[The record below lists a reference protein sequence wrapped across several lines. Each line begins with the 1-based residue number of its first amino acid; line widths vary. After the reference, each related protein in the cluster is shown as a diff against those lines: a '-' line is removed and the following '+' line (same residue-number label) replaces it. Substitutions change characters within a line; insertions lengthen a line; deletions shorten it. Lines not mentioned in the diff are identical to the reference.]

1 MKNKATLLVII
12 FIILILGSGLA
23 YRLIYIANHP
33 PVYIAVFVPGGE
45 GDNAIA
51 TENTL
56 VPIQMYLEEIN
67 AKGGINGHPLK
78 LAVKDDGGTVTDAEQ
93 AINEINA
100 ENQAM
105 IVLGHAYSDPASA
118 IGPKLTDYGIPAIT
132 SGATAP
138 QVTID
143 HPWFFRVVTNNT
155 SQGRSIA
162 AYAVEVLGMET
173 ATIVYEENKYGQ
185 SLGDG
190 FEKTFQ
196 ALGGTV
202 FTKAAVDSESET
214 LEQDVDN
221 IVRQIDEIPDMV
233 FLATYKTSGAA
244 TIVSLKENNI
254 DTLIFGGDDLGD
266 TAFLEVFPDEI
277 QQDTHYLND
286 VYAASPLIFDVASE
300 EAQLFK
306 ERYVTRTNKIPTW
319 FCATS
324 YDSALIAVQ
333 AMIDAGISA
342 DPAQL
347 DADRQKVRDQL
358 AKYNSPTTA
367 VPGITGNLFFDKT
380 NDVVQPAAIGIFIDQ
395 NFISAPIQIQLVK
408 HNTQVDNLTQSF
420 AQADLFYIN
429 DQPVYKTKIVYVGT
443 DINEFS
449 QIDIDDEHIFTLDF
463 YLWFRYTGNL
473 DIENIKFDN
482 AEEPVELE
490 PIKTAQYGD
499 VTYKLYR
506 AKATFSGSYNLFQY
520 PFDRHKL
527 RISFRHPDYDR
538 HKVIFVADQLGMGD
552 INNTETLLA
561 IFKQSRA
568 FEPITDWF
576 PVTGSF
582 FQDVIHEYTNRG
594 DPTLFGQKL
603 DLQYSR
609 FNITVEVRRDVVR
622 FLTKT
627 MLPLLFLITLAY
639 LGFFL
644 PGNQFEA
651 ITGLM
656 TGTLLS
662 VVFFHVDLSGRLRVG
677 YTVIQD
683 YLFYIIYGM
692 LTVELFLSIIAWH
705 KQDNEKTVKR
715 LFWSMRIIYPL
726 AIFLG
731 SAVVLWAF
739 RITI

>member
-1 MKNKATLLVII
+1 MKNKATRIVAILVII
-12 FIILILGSGLA
+12 ILGAGLA
-23 YRLIYIANHP
+23 YRLFYTANHP

-45 GDNAIA
+45 GSDAIA

-67 AKGGINGHPLK
+67 ANGGINGHPLK
-78 LAVKDDGGTVTDAEQ
+78 LVIKEDSGTVAGAEQ
-93 AINEINA
+93 AMSEIND

-105 IVLGHAYSDPASA
+105 IILGHAYSDPASA

-138 QVTID
+138 QVTVD

-155 SQGRSIA
+155 SQGNSIA

-173 ATIVYEENKYGQ
+173 ATIVYENNKYGQ
-185 SLGDG
+185 SLGNG
-190 FEKTFQ
+190 FEKSFQ

-202 FTKAAVDSESET
+202 FTKASVDSESET
-214 LEQDVDN
+214 LEQDVTN
-221 IVRQIDEIPDMV
+221 IVRQIDEVPDMV
-233 FLATYKTSGAA
+233 FLATYKPSGAA
-244 TIVSLKENNI
+244 TVIALKENNI
-254 DTLIFGGDDLGD
+254 DTLIFGGDDIGD
-266 TAFLEVFPDEI
+266 TAFLNVFPGEI
-277 QQDTHYLND
+277 QQNIHYLNN

-300 EAQLFK
+300 DAQLFK
-306 ERYVTRTNKIPTW
+306 ERYVDRTNKNPTW

-324 YDSALIAVQ
+324 YDSALVAVQ
-333 AMIDAGISA
+333 AMIDSGISA

-347 DADRQKVRDQL
+347 SADRQKVRDQL
-358 AKYNSPTTA
+358 AKYNSTTTA
-367 VPGITGNLFFDKT
+367 VQGITGDLFFDKT
-380 NDVVQPAAIGIFIDQ
+380 NDIVQPAAMGIFVDQ
-395 NFISAPIQIQLVK
+395 NFISAPIQIQLVTL
-408 HNTQVDNLTQSF
+408 NTQVDNF
-420 AQADLFYIN
+420 ADSRAQGDIFYIN
-429 DQPVYKTKIVYVGT
+429 DQLVYKTKIVYVGT

-449 QIDIDDEHIFTLDF
+449 QIDIDDEHIFTVDF
-463 YLWFRYTGNL
+463 YLWFRYIGDL
-473 DIENIKFDN
+473 EIESIVFDN
-482 AEEPVELE
+482 VEEPVELE
-490 PIKTAQYGD
+490 SIKTAQYGD
-499 VTYKLYR
+499 VTYKLFR
-506 AKATFSGSYNLFQY
+506 AKATFSGSYDLFQY

-527 RISFRHPDYDR
+527 RISFRHPGYDR

-552 INNTETLLA
+552 INNTETLLD
-561 IFKQSRA
+561 IFEQSRA

-603 DLQYSR
+603 DIQYSR

-644 PGNQFEA
+644 PGDQFET

-705 KQDNEKTVKR
+705 KQDDEKTVKK

-726 AIFLG
+726 AIILG
-731 SAVVLWAF
+731 SFLVLWVF

>member
-1 MKNKATLLVII
+1 MKNKATWVVA
-12 FIILILGSGLA
+12 ILIIVVLGAGLA

-33 PVYIAVFVPGGE
+33 PIYIAVFVPGEEDGVT
-45 GDNAIA
+45 A

-56 VPIQMYLEEIN
+56 IPIQMYLEEIN

-78 LAVKDDGGTVTDAEQ
+78 LVVKEDSGTVAGAEQ
-93 AINEINA
+93 AISEIND

-118 IGPKLTDYGIPAIT
+118 IGPTLTDYGIPAIT

-162 AYAVEVLGMET
+162 AYAIEVLGIDT
-173 ATIVYEENKYGQ
+173 AAIVYEDNKYGQ

-190 FEKTFQ
+190 FEKAFQ
-196 ALGGTV
+196 SLGGTV
-202 FTKAAVDSESET
+202 FTKAAVGSESET
-214 LEQDVDN
+214 LEQDVTN
-221 IVRQIDEIPDMV
+221 IVRQINQVPDMV

-244 TIVSLKENNI
+244 TVIALKENNVN
-254 DTLIFGGDDLGD
+254 TLIVGGDDIGD
-266 TAFLEVFPDEI
+266 TAFLDVFPEEI
-277 QQDTHYLND
+277 QQDVHYLDN

-300 EAQLFK
+300 KAQLFK
-306 ERYVTRTNKIPTW
+306 ERYIDRTDKIPTW

-324 YDSALIAVQ
+324 YDSTLIAVQ
-333 AMIDAGISA
+333 AMLDAGISA
-342 DPAQL
+342 DPGQL
-347 DADRQKVRDQL
+347 SADRQKVRDQL
-358 AKYNSPTTA
+358 AKYNSSTTA
-367 VPGITGNLFFDKT
+367 VPGISGNLYFDKT
-380 NDVVQPAAIGIFIDQ
+380 NDVVQPAAIGVFINQ
-395 NFISAPIQIQLVK
+395 NFISAPIQIQLVTL
-408 HNTQVDNLTQSF
+408 NTQVDSISKSY
-420 AQADLFYIN
+420 AQGDLFYTN
-429 DQPVYKTKIVYVGT
+429 NQPVYKTKIVYVGT

-449 QIDIDDEHIFTLDF
+449 QIDIDDEHIFTADF
-463 YLWFRYTGNL
+463 YLWFRYTGDL
-473 DIENIKFDN
+473 EIENIIFDN
-482 AEEPVELE
+482 VEEPVELE
-490 PIKTAQYGD
+490 PIKTAQYED

-506 AKATFSGSYNLFQY
+506 AKATFSGSYDLFQY

-538 HKVIFVADQLGMGD
+538 YKVIFVADQLGMGD

-561 IFKQSRA
+561 TFEQSRA

-603 DLQYSR
+603 DIQYSR
-609 FNITVEVRRDVVR
+609 FNITVEVRRDVIR

-705 KQDNEKTVKR
+705 KQDDEKTVKK

-726 AIFLG
+726 AIILG
-731 SAVVLWAF
+731 SVIVLWAF
-739 RITI
+739 GITI